1 MIIPLDR
8 VTAIKALR
16 TPYVPLRELALSFV
30 SLSKVEREC
39 LIGCYIDDLTNEE
52 LAERLERSPKFVS
65 RHRNAAVSR
74 LCSAWGR
81 VDKSLIDDMID
92 Y

>member
-1 MIIPLDR
+1 MDPLDR
-8 VTAIKALR
+8 ITAIKALR

-30 SLSKVEREC
+30 SLSQHERAC
-39 LIGCYIDDLTNEE
+39 LVGCYIDDLTNEA
-52 LAERLERSPKFVS
+52 LAEQLQRSAKFVS
-65 RHRNAAVSR
+65 RHRNAALDRV
-74 LCSAWGR
+74 CAAWAR

>member
-1 MIIPLDR
+1 MDPLDR

-16 TPYVPLRELALSFV
+16 TPYAPMRELALSMV
-30 SLSKVEREC
+30 SLTKHERAC

-52 LAERLERSPKFVS
+52 LAEQLERSPKFVS
-65 RHRNAAVSR
+65 RYRNAALNRV
-74 LCSAWGR
+74 CAAWAR
-81 VDKSLIDDMID
+81 MDRSLIDDMID

>member
-1 MIIPLDR
+1 MIPIDR
-8 VTAIKALR
+8 EIAIKALR

-30 SLSKVEREC
+30 SLTQNERAC
-39 LIGCYIDDLTNEE
+39 LIGCYIDDLTNEA
-52 LAERLERSPKFVS
+52 LAEQLQRSPKFVS
-65 RHRNAAVSR
+65 RYRNAALERV
-74 LCSAWGR
+74 CAAWAR